1 MRKQTST
8 EQSYEPLVTPESWKG
23 DELRFSVRLT
33 QILDGLFARLRAMR
47 TELAGKLGRTEQAA
61 DSAKLGGA
69 DADSFALK
77 TDTAP
82 NAEKLGGK
90 PPEYYTWSNNLLY
103 NSNFESPYLVN
114 HLGYAS
120 GSAVSP
126 WGEFINCWVNAND
139 AEKAFTLSSDGIS
152 MPANTTI
159 WQIANRVSD
168 GDTVTIAVCDGN
180 GDVYAASGTVRFNSD
195 KSWYRCITGNG
206 NNFDLYADT
215 YNGDFEFIIWA
226 ANDVKIKWAVLYKG
240 AYTADTLPQP
250 QWLHPR
256 LEMIRMGL
264 ETQPVN
270 LLDNSDF
277 ANPVNQRGQ
286 TTYSGSGTYA
296 IDRWYVGGPNQRID
310 IVSGGIKGVTTKG
323 SAFATIAQNVANVT
337 RYAGKTLTFAA
348 YVRSNVVPRL
358 NIYNGGTS
366 FSTKEG
372 TSGDYNLI
380 VCSFVVPDNI
390 TDGALSVRIQSKSTQ
405 EDDYVEAKWAALYE
419 GTYTAETLPPYVP
432 EKNELTACQNRCV
445 KIKCKNKPLGFGH
458 AYTNDTFRFLIP
470 TPVSMADDVVPSLG
484 FELSDGTPSN
494 AVSTLLIASGGTLFT
509 PTAVS
514 VDGTA
519 RENGIILLCTV
530 SGATKYQ
537 PASLYCSGN
546 MLISTDL

>member
-47 TELAGKLGRTEQAA
+47 TELAGKLGKTEQAA
-61 DSAKLGGA
+61 DSAKLGGT

-120 GSAVSP
+120 GSAASP
-126 WGEFINCWVNAND
+126 WGEFINCWVNVND

-168 GDTVTIAVCDGN
+168 GDTVTIAVCDDN

-206 NNFDLYADT
+206 NNFGLYADT

-277 ANPVNQRGQ
+277 TNPVNQRGQ
-286 TTYSGSGTYA
+286 TTYSPTSAAYG
-296 IDRWYVGGPNQRID
+296 IDRWLVG
-310 IVSGGIKGVTTKG
+310 
-323 SAFATIAQNVANVT
+323 
-337 RYAGKTLTFAA
+337 
-348 YVRSNVVPRL
+348 
-358 NIYNGGTS
+358 GGTS
-366 FSTKEG
+366 ITL
-372 TSGDYNLI
+372 T
-380 VCSFVVPDNI
+380 
-390 TDGALSVRIQSKSTQ
+390 TDGIILANPSAYNRGIEQVLEYRDGTYTVAALVNGLVCTRTFTLAGGTVTHGKNYANSTGFQPYISKGSVDGYYRIALQLLTG
-405 EDDYVEAKWAALYE
+405 YEAITIKWVALYE
-419 GTYTAETLPPYVP
+419 GAYTAETLPPYVQ
-432 EKNELTACQNRCV
+432 KGYAVELAECMRYYQKYSVQLPQLHGSTTLRRYVLMYRVKMRTNPTITIIKATEYDLATANTGATFAV
-445 KIKCKNKPLGFGH
+445 NL
-458 AYTNDTFRFLIP
+458 AY
-470 TPVSMADDVVPSLG
+470 ADYTRLNAT
-484 FELSDGTPSN
+484 GT
-494 AVSTLLIASGGTLFT
+494 VSTANGLFAS
-509 PTAVS
+509 V
-514 VDGTA
+514 
-519 RENGIILLCTV
+519 EME
-530 SGATKYQ
+530 
-537 PASLYCSGN
+537 ASA
-546 MLISTDL
+546 DL